1 MDLTDLLKKDRE
13 DELKDQLNTARQSY
27 SNLTIKDQN
36 VQSLFVDVISKIV
49 KNEFIEMIVMEQPAQ
64 QVRKELSWEAMQRL
78 S

>member
-27 SNLTIKDQN
+27 SNLTIKDQD

-64 QVRKELSWEAMQRL
+64 QVRKKLSWEAMQRL